1 MKNYSFN
8 LIFCI
13 LIVLSILFGTFIW
26 EKITIPFNDNMI
38 VGEYSDKKFN
48 PTNDI
53 LRYLAFIFLPIIIF
67 FSQVFFRKQNFKNI
81 IFNLNNYS
89 KIQPKKNNSL
99 LLIFL
104 ILTLLIIF
112 EFLSAQFQLHNL
124 DLMHEG
130 QQLSSA
136 FKSSKDGSL
145 WSGSYVTQGIFY
157 ETISAKILWHIFDS
171 QTIGLKRITDIF
183 LIFSLKFLLIF
194 LSLRITKFLQV
205 EEFYKNIF
213 FILNS
218 LIFLSV
224 IDYNIASVDHLVA
237 REIPIIFS
245 LILFSFFF
253 HKFFLE
259 SKILKILFSI

>member
-8 LIFCI
+8 LIFII

-48 PTNDI
+48 PTNDV

-104 ILTLLIIF
+104 NFYQLNFNYII
-112 EFLSAQFQLHNL
+112 
-124 DLMHEG
+124 
-130 QQLSSA
+130 
-136 FKSSKDGSL
+136 
-145 WSGSYVTQGIFY
+145 
-157 ETISAKILWHIFDS
+157 
-171 QTIGLKRITDIF
+171 
-183 LIFSLKFLLIF
+183 
-194 LSLRITKFLQV
+194 
-205 EEFYKNIF
+205 
-213 FILNS
+213 
-218 LIFLSV
+218 
-224 IDYNIASVDHLVA
+224 
-237 REIPIIFS
+237 
-245 LILFSFFF
+245 
-253 HKFFLE
+253 
-259 SKILKILFSI
+259 